1 MQKCRILILFLMLI
15 PFAAISQTPSEYAV
29 FAESAGSKSILYR
42 GPGPKKY
49 NFLYNGHYFWD
60 SRDYKPGSVC
70 FNGRVYDNVLLNI
83 DAYGQQLL
91 TRADVGSV
99 EVNLLRDYVE
109 WFEIGGE
116 RFLNLRRDGVITNAE
131 PGFYAVKK
139 SGKNPIF
146 FRVSKFLSSNMVNNN
161 NGYSGIGYVDEN
173 YRSDVYTCFMI
184 YRQYYTVR
192 NDKLVKIGRRKAEK
206 LINEK

>member
-1 MQKCRILILFLMLI
+1 MRKGELMILSLLLLPVAMQAQNR
-15 PFAAISQTPSEYAV
+15 SEYES
-29 FAESAGSKSILYR
+29 FAESAGAKSILYR

-60 SRDYKPGSVC
+60 SRDYKSGSVC

-91 TRADVGSV
+91 VRSDVGAM
-99 EVNLLRDYVE
+99 EINLRRDFVE
-109 WFEIGGE
+109 WFEIGGD
-116 RFLNLRRDGVITNAE
+116 RFLNLQREGVITNAE

-139 SGKNPIF
+139 SGKTPILL
-146 FRVSKFLSSNMVNNN
+146 RVSKFLSSNMVNNN

-184 YRQYYTVR
+184 HRQYYTVK